1 MDRQPVSHEESSS
14 NTARSTGRL
23 GGRLGNRFS
32 RRRLLAAGVSA
43 AVVGVAGC
51 AQVANYVAG
60 LVLEDVNLFNQT
72 SQQLTGTITVT
83 DPTGETVLDDS
94 FEIHPETD
102 DEGEANEPENGSDT
116 DGTEDTVDE
125 ESGAT
130 YGDVLTEAGEYTVSA
145 TLDDDSAVDG
155 ETAAERSVE
164 VADPAEE
171 HIVVVFGADDFD
183 GAMGAFAIEEFTEI
197 GDHVDN

>member
-102 DEGEANEPENGSDT
+102 DEGEANETENGSDT

-183 GAMGAFAIEEFTEI
+183 GAMGAFAIEEFTDI
-197 GDHVDN
+197 GDHAED

>member
-1 MDRQPVSHEESSS
+1 
-14 NTARSTGRL
+14 
-23 GGRLGNRFS
+23 
-32 RRRLLAAGVSA
+32 LAAGASA
-43 AVVGVAGC
+43 AVVGMAGC
-51 AQVANYVAG
+51 AQVANYIAE

-83 DPTGETVLDDS
+83 DPAGETVLEKS
-94 FEIHPETD
+94 FEIQPETD
-102 DEGEANEPENGSDT
+102 DEGEANGSEDGSETNGS
-116 DGTEDTVDE
+116 EDAVDE

-130 YGDVLTEAGEYTVSA
+130 YGDVFTEAGSYTVSA
-145 TLDDDSAVDG
+145 AMDDDTPLDG
-155 ETAAERSVE
+155 ETAAERSVD

-183 GAMGAFAIEEFTEI
+183 GVMGAFVIEEFTDI

>member
-1 MDRQPVSHEESSS
+1 MKRQAVSRDEPSSKTASRIDRV
-14 NTARSTGRL
+14 GDRL
-23 GGRLGNRFS
+23 G
-32 RRRLLAAGVSA
+32 RRRLLAAGASVA
-43 AVVGVAGC
+43 AVGMAGC
-51 AQVANYVAG
+51 TQVANYVAG

-83 DPTGETVLDDS
+83 DPAGETVLNDS
-94 FEIHPETD
+94 FDIQPETD
-102 DEGEANEPENGSDT
+102 DEAEANETENGSDT
-116 DGTEDTVDE
+116 DGTEDIVEE

-130 YGDVLTEAGEYTVSA
+130 YGDVFTEAGKYTISA

-155 ETAAERSVE
+155 ETAAERSVD

-183 GAMGAFAIEEFTEI
+183 GVMGAFAIEEFTDI
-197 GDHVDN
+197 GDHVED